1 MNSWLL
7 VIGCVGGRS
16 KRVHPHNFVHHRRKN
31 CEAEPVWYKKRMAQK
46 AWHKKTNT
54 SEAEPV
60 LVTTIVQLNQC
71 HFTKIVKL
79 NQSGT
84 KNEWLR
90 EAASKNKH
98 LWSWSSGGT
107 KKNAMAQQS
116 ELCPHNKWANDN
128 SSEVDLVC
136 IDHNYMC
143 ICVLCVVIPCIQSAS
158 VGIFHLSKIR
168 HVQSNNFAYNSRNN
182 DVIIILISYD
192 SAI

>member
-46 AWHKKTNT
+46 ARHEKTNT

-84 KNEWLR
+84 KNEWL
-90 EAASKNKH
+90 
-98 LWSWSSGGT
+98 
-107 KKNAMAQQS
+107 
-116 ELCPHNKWANDN
+116 
-128 SSEVDLVC
+128 
-136 IDHNYMC
+136 
-143 ICVLCVVIPCIQSAS
+143 
-158 VGIFHLSKIR
+158 IFFCDFWIFCQKEHS
-168 HVQSNNFAYNSRNN
+168 
-182 DVIIILISYD
+182 IIIRDQRRKQGGSIEGRGIEMEKEGGGEEREVED
-192 SAI
+192 ETVGAG